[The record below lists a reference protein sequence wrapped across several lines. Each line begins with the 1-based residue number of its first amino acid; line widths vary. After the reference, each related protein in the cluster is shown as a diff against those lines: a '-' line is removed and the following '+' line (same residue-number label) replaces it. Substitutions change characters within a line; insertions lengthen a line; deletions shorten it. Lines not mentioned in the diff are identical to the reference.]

1 MAGAGGQ
8 EVMTDTEQKVWI
20 IGVCEDD
27 PSDMK
32 EVCQMI
38 SREMQERAVLRRYGT
53 TEELFADLNTGKRDR
68 LDILYLDI
76 IFPGENGMA
85 AAEQIKAGQ
94 PGGDPGISGARDA
107 SEKRGEKAQ
116 AVCSD
121 KL

>member
-1 MAGAGGQ
+1 
-8 EVMTDTEQKVWI
+8 MTDTEQKVWI

-94 PGGDPGISGARDA
+94 PGSDPGISGARDA
-107 SEKRGEKAQ
+107 SGKRGEKAQ